1 MISPGLE
8 NPPDASGRL
17 AQEGVMN
24 NKGCGCR
31 PQIDYPCR
39 WQYRIIGEDRTAML
53 AAIAA
58 QVDVAACVIDDA
70 NTSSSGRYL
79 SLNLEITVNDE
90 PERLHL
96 YQALSGHPAIR
107 MVL

>member
-1 MISPGLE
+1 
-8 NPPDASGRL
+8 
-17 AQEGVMN
+17 MN

-70 NTSSSGRYL
+70 NTSSNGRYL
-79 SLNLEITVNDE
+79 SLNLEMTVNDE

-96 YQALSGHPAIR
+96 YQALNGHPAIR

>member
-1 MISPGLE
+1 
-8 NPPDASGRL
+8 
-17 AQEGVMN
+17 MN

-58 QVDVAACVIDDA
+58 QVDVAV
-70 NTSSSGRYL
+70 
-79 SLNLEITVNDE
+79 
-90 PERLHL
+90 
-96 YQALSGHPAIR
+96 
-107 MVL
+107 